1 MEHAESQIDDMKRS
15 IESNLKG
22 KDKKEVKCLCVHGKC
37 RDGESECYK
46 CDQGWTG
53 KLCDI
58 KKDTSNINSQEEDTK
73 SRLFNK
79 KQGKSNGSRME
90 RDRSQSDY
98 EYDHKDRS

>member
-46 CDQGWTG
+46 CD
-53 KLCDI
+53 
-58 KKDTSNINSQEEDTK
+58 
-73 SRLFNK
+73 
-79 KQGKSNGSRME
+79 
-90 RDRSQSDY
+90 
-98 EYDHKDRS
+98 